1 MKCLFLGFAFVFVL
15 PGASSGAVLWKDPGP
30 IQSMDLANGP
40 GGRNKGPRP
49 PFTFIGEE
57 RSGTSPKLTVRD
69 ARGARWIVKF
79 GEETKPENFASRIVW
94 SAGYFAE
101 PTYFVSQGKIEGVT
115 RLGRAAAFV
124 DHDGSFHNARFQ
136 LRDEAMKGARGWSLT
151 DPSLRGLREFAGLKL
166 LAVLL
171 SNWDVKPENLSIVP
185 VNGEAVYAITD
196 WGATM
201 GRPAE
206 LMGRTK
212 WNCVNYAADSQHFID
227 GVSNGFIE
235 FNYQGKQGYELL
247 RGIRVEDARWLMQ
260 RLGRLSDA
268 QIQAALHA
276 SGATAEETACFAPA
290 FRSRLQQLM
299 TVSESSPEIE
309 STSYSRRV
317 KKTTTTHR
325 ER

>member
-1 MKCLFLGFAFVFVL
+1 VKCLFLGFAFVFIL
-15 PGASSGAVLWKDPGP
+15 PGASGGPVLWKDPGP
-30 IQSMDLANGP
+30 IQSLDLANGP
-40 GGRNKGPRP
+40 GGRNKTPRA
-49 PFTFIGEE
+49 PFTFIEEE
-57 RSGTSPKLTVRD
+57 RGGTSPKVMVRD
-69 ARGARWIVKF
+69 ARGAQWIVKF
-79 GEETKPENFASRIVW
+79 GEEAKPENFASRIVW
-94 SAGYFAE
+94 SAGYFVE
-101 PTYFVSQGKIEGVT
+101 PTYFVPHGKIEGVIQ
-115 RLGRAAAFV
+115 LGRAAAFI
-124 DHDGSFHNARFQ
+124 DREGSFKSARFQ
-136 LRDEAMKGARGWSLT
+136 LHDDAMRGAQRWSLT
-151 DPSLRGLREFAGLKL
+151 DPTLKGSREFSGLKL

-171 SNWDVKPENLSIVP
+171 SNWDVKSANLSIVP
-185 VNGEAVYAITD
+185 AGGEAVYAITD

-212 WNCVNYAADSQHFID
+212 WNCAHYAADSQHFID

-260 RLGRLSDA
+260 RLGHLSDA

-276 SGATAEETACFAPA
+276 SGATAEETACFARA

-299 TVSESSPEIE
+299 SISESSPETE
-309 STSYSRRV
+309 SSSYSRRV
-317 KKTTTTHR
+317 KKRTITRR